1 MEPTSSLPCTEHP
14 ATCPILSQ
22 INPIHVHTSYL
33 PSVLILPFTC
43 SRSFKAVS
51 YPHVSYQIMY
61 TLLFFTIPAT
71 CPAHLIH
78 LHFITP
84 KLLNQ
89 YKSWSPSLCNSPVSH
104 YFLPLLPSL
113 STLFSNALNQCSSL
127 NVIVQRYLSIITTIW
142 SKKKGK
148 AIPLQA
154 WTGPEGS
161 SRLRL
166 PDFKTIGTW
175 RGQGCQPYAPAAFTP
190 RKYSRC

>member
-1 MEPTSSLPCTEHP
+1 MTG
-14 ATCPILSQ
+14 ILCQ

-113 STLFSNALNQCSSL
+113 STLFSNTLNQCSSL

-142 SKKKGK
+142 SSCTNINSDISCLFYRILHH
-148 AIPLQA
+148 A
-154 WTGPEGS
+154 EGYHKPTTVLH
-161 SRLRL
+161 R
-166 PDFKTIGTW
+166 
-175 RGQGCQPYAPAAFTP
+175 
-190 RKYSRC
+190 